1 MHDHATRATDRPN
14 VSQLIWRFKRIHP
27 LSLVHKTVLL
37 LFRDGRRCIAL
48 LVQESLANHVR
59 NRAHPGSSPIAV
71 WLLRLDMAEVG
82 RVVVVGAALRAGRR
96 LTGLAARLGAGRRHG
111 AASLAVRCHCCAA
124 SSSKTTRCNCLN
136 TCGYD
141 DDDDD
146 GKTTSGSSSGGS
158 SGSGSSSGS
167 SGSGSSSSS
176 SSSSSKY

>member
-1 MHDHATRATDRPN
+1 MIVVVVVMIVVRVVVLVPQAGAALALSLWSSSPTMQPT
-14 VSQLIWRFKRIHP
+14 L

-37 LFRDGRRCIAL
+37 LFAALRAGPRCLAL
-48 LVQESLANHVR
+48 LVQESLANHVG

-71 WLLRLDMAEVG
+71 WLLPLDLAEVG

-111 AASLAVRCHCCAA
+111 AASLPVRCH
-124 SSSKTTRCNCLN
+124 CLN
-136 TCGYD
+136 TCGYE

-167 SGSGSSSSS
+167 SGS
-176 SSSSSKY
+176 SSK